1 MLERV
6 KVLLQNRYFLFALWM
21 GVALACSLA
30 LMLKGTYSNYITFYQ
45 SFWHSVSSSPL
56 YIEYPDVQRDLFLY
70 GIPFTALIAPFA
82 FLPEPI
88 GMVLWCLLNCGM
100 LYYAMT
106 ELNLKRWQLA
116 VVVLVSVNDV
126 FTAVLSQQYSIGITA
141 MIIFSYVL
149 IEKEKDF
156 WAALMIVLGT
166 MTKLYGV
173 VGLAFFFF
181 SKHKVKLIAGVLV
194 WSAVLFFLPMLY
206 ASPEY
211 VVHSYKEWFDVLV
224 YKNSQNQFHVN
235 QNISLLGMLHRIT
248 GFAFSDLWILLPGMF
263 LFAAPY
269 LRVSQFRNE
278 SFRFLYLS
286 SALMFMVLFSTGTE
300 TYGYLT
306 AMIAAGIWYVHTP
319 TRNTTPVLNLALL
332 VFCILLTS
340 LSTTDIFPKSLKMGY
355 VRPYALKALPCTLI
369 WLKIVWEQLTQDFS
383 AQPTIPAHVQPK
395 QLKD

>member
-6 KVLLQNRYFLFALWM
+6 KELLQNRYFLVALWM
-21 GVALACSLA
+21 GVALVCSLA
-30 LMLKGTYSNYITFYQ
+30 LMFKGTYSNYITFYQ
-45 SFWHSVSSSPL
+45 SFWHSISSSPL
-56 YIEYPDVQRDLFLY
+56 YIEYPIQRDLFLY

-82 FLPEPI
+82 FLPEPL
-88 GMVLWCLLNCGM
+88 GMVLWCLTNCGM
-100 LYYAMT
+100 LYYAIT
-106 ELNLKRWQLA
+106 KLNLKKWQLA

-141 MIIFSYVL
+141 MIIFSYIL

-156 WAALMIVLGT
+156 WSALMIVLGT
-166 MTKLYGV
+166 MTKLYGI
-173 VGLAFFFF
+173 VGLAFFLF
-181 SKHKVKLIAGVLV
+181 SKHKMKFIVGVFV
-194 WSAVLFFLPMLY
+194 WSIVLFLLPMLY

-211 VVHSYKEWFDVLV
+211 VIHSYKEWFDILV
-224 YKNSQNQFHVN
+224 YKNSLNQFHIN

-248 GFAFSDLWILLPGMF
+248 GATFSDLWVILPGML

-269 LRVSQFRNE
+269 LRVSQYKNE

-306 AMIAAGIWYVHTP
+306 AMIAAGIWYVNTP
-319 TRNTTPVLNLALL
+319 TRNTTPILNLVLL
-332 VFCILLTS
+332 IFCIILTS
-340 LSTTDIFPKSLKMGY
+340 LSTTDIFPKSVKMGY

-383 AQPTIPAHVQPK
+383 SSLVIPKNVQPK
-395 QLKD
+395 QLKE

>member
-6 KVLLQNRYFLFALWM
+6 KELLQNRYFLAALWM

-30 LMLKGTYSNYITFYQ
+30 LMFKGTYSNYITFYQ
-45 SFWHSVSSSPL
+45 SFWHSISSSPL
-56 YIEYPDVQRDLFLY
+56 YIEYPIQRDLFLS

-82 FLPEPI
+82 FLPEPL
-88 GMVLWCLLNCGM
+88 GMVLWCLTNCGM
-100 LYYAMT
+100 LYYAIT
-106 ELNLKRWQLA
+106 KLNLKKWQLA

-141 MIIFSYVL
+141 MIIFSYIL

-166 MTKLYGV
+166 MTKLYGI
-173 VGLAFFFF
+173 VGLAFFLF
-181 SKHKVKLIAGVLV
+181 SKHKMKFIVGVFV
-194 WSAVLFFLPMLY
+194 WSIVLFLLPMLY

-211 VVHSYKEWFDVLV
+211 VVHSYKEWFEILV
-224 YKNSQNQFHVN
+224 YKNSLNQFHIN

-248 GFAFSDLWILLPGMF
+248 GATFSDLWVILPGML

-306 AMIAAGIWYVHTP
+306 AMIAAGIWYVNTP
-319 TRNTTPVLNLALL
+319 TRNTTPILNLVLL
-332 VFCILLTS
+332 IFCIILTS
-340 LSTTDIFPKSLKMGY
+340 LSTTDIFPKSVKMEY

-383 AQPTIPAHVQPK
+383 SSLVISKNVQPK
-395 QLKD
+395 QLKE

>member
-6 KVLLQNRYFLFALWM
+6 KELLQNRYFLAALWM

-30 LMLKGTYSNYITFYQ
+30 LMFKGTYSNYITFYQ
-45 SFWHSVSSSPL
+45 SFWHSISSSPL
-56 YIEYPDVQRDLFLY
+56 YIEYPIQRDLFLY

-82 FLPEPI
+82 FLPEPL
-88 GMVLWCLLNCGM
+88 GMVLWCLTNCGM
-100 LYYAMT
+100 LYYAIT
-106 ELNLKRWQLA
+106 KLNLKKWQLA

-141 MIIFSYVL
+141 MIIFSYIL

-166 MTKLYGV
+166 MTKLYGI
-173 VGLAFFFF
+173 VGLAFFLF
-181 SKHKVKLIAGVLV
+181 SKHKMKFIVGVFV
-194 WSAVLFFLPMLY
+194 WSIVLFLLPMLY

-211 VVHSYKEWFDVLV
+211 VVHSYKEWFEILV
-224 YKNSQNQFHVN
+224 YKNSLNQFHIN

-248 GFAFSDLWILLPGMF
+248 GATFSDLWVILPGML

-306 AMIAAGIWYVHTP
+306 AMIAAGIWYVNTP
-319 TRNTTPVLNLALL
+319 TRNTTPILNLVLL
-332 VFCILLTS
+332 IFCIILTS
-340 LSTTDIFPKSLKMGY
+340 LSTTDIFPKSVKMEY

-383 AQPTIPAHVQPK
+383 SSLVISKNVQPK
-395 QLKD
+395 QLKE

>member
-6 KVLLQNRYFLFALWM
+6 KELLQNRYFLVALWM
-21 GVALACSLA
+21 GVSLACSLA
-30 LMLKGTYSNYITFYQ
+30 LMFKGTYSNYITFYQ
-45 SFWHSVSSSPL
+45 SFWHSISSSPL
-56 YIEYPDVQRDLFLY
+56 YIEYPIQRDLFLY

-82 FLPEPI
+82 FLPEPL
-88 GMVLWCLLNCGM
+88 GMVLWCLTNCGM
-100 LYYAMT
+100 LYYAIT
-106 ELNLKRWQLA
+106 KLNLKKWQLA

-141 MIIFSYVL
+141 MIIFSYIL

-166 MTKLYGV
+166 MTKLYGI
-173 VGLAFFFF
+173 VGLAFFLF
-181 SKHKVKLIAGVLV
+181 SKHKMKFIVGVFV
-194 WSAVLFFLPMLY
+194 WSIVLFLLPMLY

-211 VVHSYKEWFDVLV
+211 VIHSYKEWFEILV
-224 YKNSQNQFHVN
+224 YKNSLNQFHIN

-248 GFAFSDLWILLPGMF
+248 GATFSDLWVILPGML

-306 AMIAAGIWYVHTP
+306 AMIAAGIWYVNTP
-319 TRNTTPVLNLALL
+319 TRNTTPILNLVLL
-332 VFCILLTS
+332 IFCIILTS
-340 LSTTDIFPKSLKMGY
+340 LSTTDIFPKSVKMEY

-383 AQPTIPAHVQPK
+383 SSLVISKNVQPK
-395 QLKD
+395 QLKE

>member
-6 KVLLQNRYFLFALWM
+6 KELLQNRYFLVALWM

-30 LMLKGTYSNYITFYQ
+30 LMFKGTYSNYITFYQ
-45 SFWHSVSSSPL
+45 SFWHSISSSPL
-56 YIEYPDVQRDLFLY
+56 YIEYPIQRDLFLY

-82 FLPEPI
+82 FLPEPL
-88 GMVLWCLLNCGM
+88 GMVLWCLTNCGM
-100 LYYAMT
+100 LYYAIT
-106 ELNLKRWQLA
+106 KLNLKKWQLA

-141 MIIFSYVL
+141 MIIFSYIL

-166 MTKLYGV
+166 MTKLYGI
-173 VGLAFFFF
+173 VGLAFFLF
-181 SKHKVKLIAGVLV
+181 SKHKMKFIVGVFV
-194 WSAVLFFLPMLY
+194 WSIVLFLLPMLY

-211 VVHSYKEWFDVLV
+211 VIHSYKEWFDILV
-224 YKNSQNQFHVN
+224 YKISLNQFHIN

-248 GFAFSDLWILLPGMF
+248 GATFSDLWVILPGML

-269 LRVSQFRNE
+269 LRVSQYKNE

-306 AMIAAGIWYVHTP
+306 AMIAAGIWYVNTP
-319 TRNTTPVLNLALL
+319 TRNTTPILNLVLL
-332 VFCILLTS
+332 IFCIILTS
-340 LSTTDIFPKSLKMGY
+340 LSTTDIFPKSVKMGY

-383 AQPTIPAHVQPK
+383 SSLVTPKNVQPK
-395 QLKD
+395 QLKE

>member
-6 KVLLQNRYFLFALWM
+6 KELLQNRYFLVALWM

-30 LMLKGTYSNYITFYQ
+30 LMFKGTYSNYITFYQ
-45 SFWHSVSSSPL
+45 SFWHSISSSPL
-56 YIEYPDVQRDLFLY
+56 YIEYPIQRDLFLY

-82 FLPEPI
+82 FLPEPL
-88 GMVLWCLLNCGM
+88 GMVLWCLTNCGM
-100 LYYAMT
+100 LYYAIT
-106 ELNLKRWQLA
+106 KLNLKKWQLA

-141 MIIFSYVL
+141 MIIFSYIL

-166 MTKLYGV
+166 MTKLYGI
-173 VGLAFFFF
+173 VGLAFFLF
-181 SKHKVKLIAGVLV
+181 SKHKMKFIVGVFV
-194 WSAVLFFLPMLY
+194 WSIVLFLLPMLY

-211 VVHSYKEWFDVLV
+211 VIHSYKEWFEILV
-224 YKNSQNQFHVN
+224 YKNSLNQFHIN

-248 GFAFSDLWILLPGMF
+248 GATFSDLWVILPGML

-306 AMIAAGIWYVHTP
+306 AMIAAGIWYVNTP
-319 TRNTTPVLNLALL
+319 TRNTTPILNLVLL
-332 VFCILLTS
+332 IFCIILTS
-340 LSTTDIFPKSLKMGY
+340 LSTTDIFPKSVKMEY

-383 AQPTIPAHVQPK
+383 SSLVISKNVQPK
-395 QLKD
+395 QLKE